1 MNITTQAQDFEMT
14 SAIDSFVRKQLAG
27 ALVRMDS
34 EIIAVDVYMKD
45 TNGPKGGDDKM
56 TRIRVRLRN
65 RQIITTETVHKNL
78 YASVKTGVRR
88 TKRTVSRQLRKSRRI
103 ERQPLR
109 NALNPLP
116 QATNLRVPWI

>member
-1 MNITTQAQDFEMT
+1 MNITSQAQDFEMT
-14 SAIDSFVRKQLAG
+14 SAIDSFVRNQLTNAM
-27 ALVRMDS
+27 ARMDN

-45 TNGPKGGDDKM
+45 TNGPKGGLDKM

-65 RQIITTETVHKNL
+65 RQIITTETVHDNL
-78 YASVKTGVRR
+78 YGSIKTGVRR
-88 TKRTVSRQLRKSRRI
+88 TKRAVSRQLRKSQRI

-109 NALNPLP
+109 SAFP

>member
-1 MNITTQAQDFEMT
+1 MNITTRAQDFEMT
-14 SAIDSFVRKQLAG
+14 SAIDNFVREQLAD
-27 ALVRMDS
+27 ALERMES

-45 TNGPKGGDDKM
+45 TNGPKGGNDKM

-65 RQIITTETVHKNL
+65 RHIVTTETTHDNL

-88 TKRTVSRQLRKSRRI
+88 TKRAASRQLRKARSI

-109 NALNPLP
+109 NALT
-116 QATNLRVPWI
+116 QSTSLRVPWI